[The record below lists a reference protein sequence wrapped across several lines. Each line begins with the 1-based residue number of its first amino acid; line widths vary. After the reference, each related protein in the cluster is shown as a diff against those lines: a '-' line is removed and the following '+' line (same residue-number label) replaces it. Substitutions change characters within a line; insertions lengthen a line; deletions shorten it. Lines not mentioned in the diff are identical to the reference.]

1 LQKIDTEGFFYNP
14 DAKRKIPQRK
24 KEDEM
29 ISNILNQVPLMERT
43 NNFIKS
49 YGLKVLWIAEK
60 TNIPNR
66 YLSSWLN
73 GNAILYAPQL
83 ERLTAFLNEYEQCMS
98 GFSYTKDGDSLCR

>member
-1 LQKIDTEGFFYNP
+1 
-14 DAKRKIPQRK
+14 
-24 KEDEM
+24 M